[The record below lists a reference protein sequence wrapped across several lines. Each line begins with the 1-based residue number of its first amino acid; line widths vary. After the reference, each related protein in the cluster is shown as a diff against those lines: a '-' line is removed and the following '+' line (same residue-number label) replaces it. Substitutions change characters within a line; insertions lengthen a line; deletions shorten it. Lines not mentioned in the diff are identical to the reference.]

1 MQNLTLLADFQ
12 AKLFQSVEEE
22 EEEEEEQEEDNE
34 NENENEER
42 DDTGW

>member
-1 MQNLTLLADFQ
+1 MQNLALLADFQ
-12 AKLFQSVEEE
+12 AKLFQSIEGEG

-34 NENENEER
+34 NENEER

>member
-1 MQNLTLLADFQ
+1 MQNLALLADFQ
-12 AKLFQSVEEE
+12 AKLFQSIEGEGE

-34 NENENEER
+34 NENEER

>member
-1 MQNLTLLADFQ
+1 MQNLALLADFQ
-12 AKLFQSVEEE
+12 AKLFQSIE
-22 EEEEEEQEEDNE
+22 EEEEEEQEEDDE